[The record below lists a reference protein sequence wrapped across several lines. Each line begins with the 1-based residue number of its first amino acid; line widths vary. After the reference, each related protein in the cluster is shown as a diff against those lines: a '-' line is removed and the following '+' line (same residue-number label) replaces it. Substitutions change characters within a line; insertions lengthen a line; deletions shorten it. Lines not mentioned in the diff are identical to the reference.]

1 MTQPVKVAVITSS
14 RADFGHLHW
23 PLRHMLAHPRIE
35 PKLIVM
41 GAHLAPEFG
50 STADEIK
57 RQGFVINETVE
68 CLLSSDSDVGMSKSI
83 GLATLGLTEILSRDR
98 PDLVLVI
105 ADRYEMLAP
114 ASVALALRIPVAHI
128 EGGEISE
135 GAIDDAVRNAL
146 TKLSHVHFTPTAM
159 AKQRV
164 LALGEEA
171 WRVHQV
177 GAPSLDHLR
186 EATIPGPG
194 ELGERLAIDP
204 GQPYCIVSVHPV
216 TLAKDPEADAIA
228 LFGTL
233 ENISV
238 AKIVCF
244 PNADAGSRKLIE
256 QSRDFC
262 RRNANASLF
271 VNLAHL
277 DYWGLLKHSLFL
289 IGNSSSGIMETPAL
303 KLPAVNIGIRQQ
315 GRERADNIIDCPA
328 QADRIRAAIDQACS
342 ETFRASLTNM
352 QNPYGDGTAGRQIA
366 GLIAGLPKKQVL
378 LLKKNLPASANRV
391 MTEQTNPGHG

>member
-1 MTQPVKVAVITSS
+1 M
-14 RADFGHLHW
+14 HW
-23 PLRHMLAHPRIE
+23 PLRHLLAHSRIE

-41 GAHLAPEFG
+41 GAHLSPEFG
-50 STADEIK
+50 STADEIR
-57 RQGFVINETVE
+57 RQGFTVDETVE

-83 GLATLGLTEILSRDR
+83 GLATLGLTDCLSRDR
-98 PDLVLVI
+98 PDLILVI

-146 TKLSHVHFTPTAM
+146 TKLSHVHFTPTAL

-186 EATIPGPG
+186 EATIPGLA
-194 ELGERLAIDP
+194 ELKDRLPIDTARP
-204 GQPYCIVSVHPV
+204 FCMVSVHPV
-216 TLAKDPEADAIA
+216 TLAPDPEADAIA
-228 LFGTL
+228 LL
-233 ENISV
+233 KAMENISIP
-238 AKIVCF
+238 KIICF
-244 PNADAGSRKLIE
+244 PNADAGSRRLIE
-256 QSRDFC
+256 RSRDFC
-262 RRNANASLF
+262 RRNADSSLF
-271 VNLAHL
+271 VNLPHL

-303 KLPAVNIGIRQQ
+303 KLPTVNIGMRQQ
-315 GRERADNIIDCPA
+315 GRERADNIIDCLA
-328 QADRIRAAIDQACS
+328 QVDRIRAAIDQACS
-342 ETFRASLTNM
+342 ETFRASLKHM
-352 QNPYGDGTAGRQIA
+352 RNPYGDGTAGRRIA
-366 GLIAGLPKKQVL
+366 ELIADLPDKQKL
-378 LLKKNLPASANRV
+378 LVKKNLPAYTDSLLTGV
-391 MTEQTNPGHG
+391 SNPGHA

>member
-1 MTQPVKVAVITSS
+1 VKVAVITSS

-23 PLRHMLAHPRIE
+23 PLKHLLAHPKIE
-35 PKLIVM
+35 TRLIVM
-41 GAHLAPEFG
+41 GAHLSPEFG
-50 STADEIK
+50 STIDEIQ
-57 RQGFVINETVE
+57 RQGFVVDESIE

-83 GLATLGLTEILSRDR
+83 GLATLGLSDCLSRDR
-98 PDLVLVI
+98 PDLMLLI

-186 EATIPGPG
+186 EARIPDLP
-194 ELGERLAIDP
+194 ELRERLAIELD
-204 GQPYCIVSVHPV
+204 QPYCMVSVHPV
-216 TLAKDPEADAIA
+216 TLAPEPEADATA
-228 LFGTL
+228 LLAALEEFTL
-233 ENISV
+233 PMI
-238 AKIVCF
+238 ICF

-256 QSRDFC
+256 RSREFC
-262 RRNANASLF
+262 LRNDRANLF
-271 VNLAHL
+271 VNLAHV
-277 DYWGLLKHSLFL
+277 DYWGLLKNSLFL
-289 IGNSSSGIMETPAL
+289 VGNSSSGIMETPAL
-303 KLPAVNIGIRQQ
+303 KLPTVNIGMRQQ
-315 GRERADNIIDCPA
+315 GRERADNIVDCPA
-328 QADRIRAAIDQACS
+328 QTESILDAIDLACS
-342 ETFRASLTNM
+342 ETFRASLKNM
-352 QNPYGDGTAGRQIA
+352 HNPYGDGTAGQQIA
-366 GLIAGLPKKQVL
+366 ELIASLPGKQQL
-378 LLKKNLPASANRV
+378 LLKKSLPAGE
-391 MTEQTNPGHG
+391 EQELSSQGGPGLG

>member
-1 MTQPVKVAVITSS
+1 MKVAVITSS

-50 STADEIK
+50 STADEI
-57 RQGFVINETVE
+57 RRLGFVVDETIE

-83 GLATLGLTEILSRDR
+83 GLATLGLTEILSRER

-114 ASVALALRIPVAHI
+114 ASVALALRLPVAHI
-128 EGGEISE
+128 EGGELSE

-186 EATIPGPG
+186 EATIPSPA
-194 ELGERLAIDP
+194 ELKERLAIDTDR
-204 GQPYCIVSVHPV
+204 PYCMVSIHPV
-216 TLAKDPEADAIA
+216 TLAPDPEADAIA
-228 LFGTL
+228 LLSAL
-233 ENISV
+233 ENISLS
-238 AKIVCF
+238 KIICF
-244 PNADAGSRKLIE
+244 PNADAGSRKLI
-256 QSRDFC
+256 QRFRDFC
-262 RRNANASLF
+262 LHDANASLF

-277 DYWGLLKHSLFL
+277 DYWGLLKHSHFL
-289 IGNSSSGIMETPAL
+289 VGNSSSGIMETPAL
-303 KLPAVNIGIRQQ
+303 KLPAVNIGMRQE

-328 QADRIRAAIDQACS
+328 QADRIRSAIDKACS
-342 ETFRASLTNM
+342 ETFQASLNNM

-366 GLIAGLPKKQVL
+366 ELIAGLPEKQEL
-378 LLKKNLPASANRV
+378 LLKKNLPGGADLVLNERRS
-391 MTEQTNPGHG
+391 PGHG